1 MGLLQLRRP
10 TYVCTYVQ
18 DTLTLVTAE
27 TDYGV
32 GEVVSVYVVYVCVNC
47 SQALWLCDTQ

>member
-1 MGLLQLRRP
+1 MLSERKWREHGFTLVETSYLR
-10 TYVCTYVQ
+10 TYVQ
-18 DTLTLVTAE
+18 NPLTLVTTE

-47 SQALWLCDTQ
+47 S